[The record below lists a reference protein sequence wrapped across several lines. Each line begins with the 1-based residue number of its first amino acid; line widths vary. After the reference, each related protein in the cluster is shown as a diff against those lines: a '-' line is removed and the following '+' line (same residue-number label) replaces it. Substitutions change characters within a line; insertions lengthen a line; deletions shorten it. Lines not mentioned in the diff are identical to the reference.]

1 MSLFYPGF
9 QLKLSKINISKHV
22 SPFMYYP
29 SYKSLNTTRREEI
42 HEFKYRIHSLI
53 GLLKSLETN
62 LNNAMSQQEPWTP
75 DTLDVAYN
83 SKCILECTL
92 NILEQYCWLW
102 SQLPEETLRNLDVD
116 AFFKLKDKSK
126 DIQDKNMQVT
136 MYLNT
141 MPQIVERLEENFYK
155 IFDELKKRYTN
166 ATKEEFKNR
175 LSQKHA
181 EKRQENPEKRLD
193 W

>member
-1 MSLFYPGF
+1 
-9 QLKLSKINISKHV
+9 
-22 SPFMYYP
+22 MYTP
-29 SYKSLNTTRREEI
+29 SYNSFNATRKEEI

-53 GLLKSLETN
+53 ALLKSLETN
-62 LNNAMSQQEPWTP
+62 LNNATSQQEEWTP

-83 SKCILECTL
+83 SKCILENAL
-92 NILEQYCWLW
+92 YLIEQYCWLW

-126 DIQDKNMQVT
+126 EDRNMQVT
-136 MYLNT
+136 MYLGM

-155 IFDELKKRYTN
+155 IFDELKKRYTD

>member
-1 MSLFYPGF
+1 
-9 QLKLSKINISKHV
+9 
-22 SPFMYYP
+22 MYYP
-29 SYKSLNTTRREEI
+29 SYKSLNTTRKEEI

-53 GLLKSLETN
+53 ALLKSLESD
-62 LNNAMSQQEPWTP
+62 LNNATSQNEQWSP

-83 SKCILECTL
+83 SKCILENSL
-92 NILEQYCWLW
+92 YIIQQYCWLW
-102 SQLPEETLRNLDVD
+102 SQIPEEKLRELDVES
-116 AFFKLKDKSK
+116 FFRLKDKDK
-126 DIQDKNMQVT
+126 DKDKNMQVT

-141 MPQIVERLEENFYK
+141 MPQIIERLEEQFYK

-166 ATKEEFKNR
+166 ATKEEFKTR

>member
-1 MSLFYPGF
+1 
-9 QLKLSKINISKHV
+9 
-22 SPFMYYP
+22 MYYP
-29 SYKSLNTTRREEI
+29 SYKSLNTTRKEEI

-53 GLLKSLETN
+53 ALLRSLETD
-62 LNNAMSQQEPWTP
+62 LNNATSQNEQWTP

-83 SKCILECTL
+83 SKCILENTL

-102 SQLPEETLRNLDVD
+102 SQIPEEKLRELDVD
-116 AFFKLKDKSK
+116 AFFKLKDKE
-126 DIQDKNMQVT
+126 DKNMQVT

-141 MPQIVERLEENFYK
+141 MPQIIERLEENFYK
-155 IFDELKKRYTN
+155 IFDELKKRYTD

>member
-1 MSLFYPGF
+1 
-9 QLKLSKINISKHV
+9 
-22 SPFMYYP
+22 MYYP
-29 SYKSLNTTRREEI
+29 SYKSLNTTRKEEI

-53 GLLKSLETN
+53 GLLKSLESD
-62 LNNAMSQQEPWTP
+62 LNNATSQNEQWTP

-83 SKCILECTL
+83 SKCILENTL

-102 SQLPEETLRNLDVD
+102 SQLPEEKLRELDVD
-116 AFFKLKDKSK
+116 AFFKLKDKE
-126 DIQDKNMQVT
+126 DKNMQVT
-136 MYLNT
+136 MYLHT
-141 MPQIVERLEENFYK
+141 MPQIIERLEDNFYK
-155 IFDELKKRYTN
+155 IFDELKKRYTD